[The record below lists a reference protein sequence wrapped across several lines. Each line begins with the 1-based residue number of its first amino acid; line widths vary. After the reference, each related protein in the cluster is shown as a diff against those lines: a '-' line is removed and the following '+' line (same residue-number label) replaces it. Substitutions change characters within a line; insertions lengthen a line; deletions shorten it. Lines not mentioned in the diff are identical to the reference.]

1 MMVEWRGYGRG
12 YRAVAGARQN
22 NQGEPRSEQ
31 MADETARVLREDFVK
46 QQVVEFIGTNFLY
59 DGAML
64 DLGDDDSLIENGILD
79 QTGIIELVLFLEDT
93 YRFEVPETDLTP
105 ENFDTVANIADYV
118 RQRMTPR

>member
-1 MMVEWRGYGRG
+1 
-12 YRAVAGARQN
+12 
-22 NQGEPRSEQ
+22 

-64 DLGDDDSLIENGILD
+64 DLGDHDSLIENGILD

-93 YRFEVPETDLTP
+93 YGFEVPEIDLTP

-118 RQRMTPR
+118 RQRMTLR